1 MKRIIN
7 KIRLLFKSLNVI
19 GNINE
24 LIVKMHELEKRIDNN
39 YSRGI
44 NLHCNLEK
52 RIDNNYDKLEE
63 KIKEEGKLFDD
74 LEYRVKVNE
83 STHFKLEGRTK
94 ASLKEVSLIID
105 EIDKYYKYQINK
117 NINLSS
123 KGDK

>member
-19 GNINE
+19 SNINE
-24 LIVKMHELEKRIDNN
+24 LIVKMHE
-39 YSRGI
+39 
-44 NLHCNLEK
+44 LEK